1 MMNWNERESY
11 QRCAV
16 LVIVCMLVLLGLLAK
31 LAFGQVIISTPEGI
45 IQGSQLAPGL
55 TFYSGPNHT
64 GLATEIIPGLTQYSI
79 IDNRTF
85 EMTAGSISDT
95 RSRPLLPTPSSQ
107 SYPYPW
113 ESHGQEAHPQRR

>member
-1 MMNWNERESY
+1 MNWNERESY

-16 LVIVCMLVLLGLLAK
+16 LVIVCMLVFIGLLAK

-45 IQGSQLAPGL
+45 IQGNQLAPGL

-79 IDNRTF
+79 IDDRTF
-85 EMTAGSISDT
+85 DMTTGSISDI
-95 RSRPLLPTPSSQ
+95 RSRPLLPAPSSQ
-107 SYPYPW
+107 RFLSPL